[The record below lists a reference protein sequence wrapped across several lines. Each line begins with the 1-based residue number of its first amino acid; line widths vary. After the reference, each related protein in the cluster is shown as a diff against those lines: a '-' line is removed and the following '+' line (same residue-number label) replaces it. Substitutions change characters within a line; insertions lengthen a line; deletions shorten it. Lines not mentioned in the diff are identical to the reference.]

1 MVEALSGGRWQG
13 SSTADI
19 PTVSTLNATN
29 GTTNWSADTSKLTKS
44 GNTITFSATGAS
56 NDEEI
61 YYDLTS
67 TSDDKWTLR
76 FKADFTSIGAGNNAQ
91 HQQLQFGIYDSTNP
105 SGNASGDAIMFY
117 LSSAGNVS
125 NAVNGVNGGTSDI
138 TSTNNTPIAS
148 SGSAV
153 TYYIELQRTSSSA
166 IQAKVF
172 SDEYVTQVGSTLSK
186 TGLSGITGLRY
197 LMVRLW
203 SEGGAGNGA
212 VGSVTDIKLYN
223 NKSSTTTD
231 EKTTL
236 TNVPANTRYE
246 ETDTRKIYRF
256 GGINTSGLKALYN
269 FDSSWSNNA
278 TDSDSITTGGDMTA
292 QNNATFSTSVK
303 KLGTASA
310 SFPADGDYAKTSTAN
325 GANFDF
331 TGDSTVTLW
340 VYRTDG
346 LDSSY
351 HAMVSKRSGGNSEY
365 NLYLEP
371 VSSGVSKPH
380 LYITMGSSTFNG
392 SATGAIPDSTWT
404 HLATTIDGDVMKYY
418 INGALDSTHDLNGA
432 KGTLASQPFGV
443 GAISGTGTE
452 GYQGY
457 LDQVSVWNRALSA
470 SEISTIYNS
479 GTGKNIAGWI
489 ERNTA

>member
-1 MVEALSGGRWQG
+1 MAGTWQRLVSTSADGNSTTLTTSAFTAKDNLHVVIYARSAVAGNYQVRFNGDASGGSSGNYATRRNYDGANEGSFQSSKFISYSATSALSSNMILNITNKSDKEKLVIGHCAEN
-13 SSTADI
+13 STAGAGTAPNRVEFAGKWVNTSDQVTTITVLTNSGSNLTSDSYITVFGASSDTVTDERPSNI
-19 PTVSTLNATN
+19 PANTRFEATNLRKIYRRVAGNATVETLNATN

-105 SGNASGDAIMFY
+105 SGNASGDVIMFY

-172 SDEYVTQVGSTLSK
+172 SDEYETQVGSTLSK

-203 SEGGAGNGA
+203 GESGAGNGA
-212 VGSVTDIKLYN
+212 VGSVTDMKFYN
-223 NKSSTTTD
+223 DTTTPLD
-231 EKTTL
+231 D
-236 TNVPANTRYE
+236 R
-246 ETDTRKIYRF
+246 
-256 GGINTSGLKALYN
+256 
-269 FDSSWSNNA
+269 
-278 TDSDSITTGGDMTA
+278 
-292 QNNATFSTSVK
+292 
-303 KLGTASA
+303 
-310 SFPADGDYAKTSTAN
+310 
-325 GANFDF
+325 
-331 TGDSTVTLW
+331 W
-340 VYRTDG
+340 V
-346 LDSSY
+346 
-351 HAMVSKRSGGNSEY
+351 
-365 NLYLEP
+365 
-371 VSSGVSKPH
+371 
-380 LYITMGSSTFNG
+380 
-392 SATGAIPDSTWT
+392 
-404 HLATTIDGDVMKYY
+404 
-418 INGALDSTHDLNGA
+418 
-432 KGTLASQPFGV
+432 
-443 GAISGTGTE
+443 
-452 GYQGY
+452 
-457 LDQVSVWNRALSA
+457 
-470 SEISTIYNS
+470 
-479 GTGKNIAGWI
+479 

>member
-1 MVEALSGGRWQG
+1 MSWERLAHVELSSAGDTIDSGTFTAKENLVVLLYVVPSGTTNVIFRFNSDSNQNYADKKQSNGGSDGGVVDQTSIRIGTGVSANQYQNNVVYISNKASKEKMLLAESIKTATGAGTTPDRQETGGKWANTSDQITSIQAINTDSGDFASG
-13 SSTADI
+13 SYITVFGATSDI
-19 PTVSTLNATN
+19 TTDERPSNVPANSRFEATNLRKIYRRASGNATVETLNATN
-29 GTTNWSADTSKLTKS
+29 GTTNWSADTAKLTKS

-76 FKADFTSIGAGNNAQ
+76 FKADFTSIGAGNNAT

-105 SGNASGDAIMFY
+105 SGNASGDVIMFY

-212 VGSVTDIKLYN
+212 VGSVTDMKFYN
-223 NKSSTTTD
+223 DTTTPLD
-231 EKTTL
+231 D
-236 TNVPANTRYE
+236 R
-246 ETDTRKIYRF
+246 
-256 GGINTSGLKALYN
+256 
-269 FDSSWSNNA
+269 
-278 TDSDSITTGGDMTA
+278 
-292 QNNATFSTSVK
+292 
-303 KLGTASA
+303 
-310 SFPADGDYAKTSTAN
+310 
-325 GANFDF
+325 
-331 TGDSTVTLW
+331 W
-340 VYRTDG
+340 V
-346 LDSSY
+346 
-351 HAMVSKRSGGNSEY
+351 
-365 NLYLEP
+365 
-371 VSSGVSKPH
+371 
-380 LYITMGSSTFNG
+380 
-392 SATGAIPDSTWT
+392 
-404 HLATTIDGDVMKYY
+404 
-418 INGALDSTHDLNGA
+418 
-432 KGTLASQPFGV
+432 
-443 GAISGTGTE
+443 
-452 GYQGY
+452 
-457 LDQVSVWNRALSA
+457 
-470 SEISTIYNS
+470 
-479 GTGKNIAGWI
+479 

>member
-1 MVEALSGGRWQG
+1 M
-13 SSTADI
+13 
-19 PTVSTLNATN
+19 TV
-29 GTTNWSADTSKLTKS
+29 WC
-44 GNTITFSATGAS
+44 ATG
-56 NDEEI
+56 D
-61 YYDLTS
+61 
-67 TSDDKWTLR
+67 
-76 FKADFTSIGAGNNAQ
+76 
-91 HQQLQFGIYDSTNP
+91 
-105 SGNASGDAIMFY
+105 
-117 LSSAGNVS
+117 
-125 NAVNGVNGGTSDI
+125 VNEMDN
-138 TSTNNTPIAS
+138 
-148 SGSAV
+148 
-153 TYYIELQRTSSSA
+153 
-166 IQAKVF
+166 
-172 SDEYVTQVGSTLSK
+172 
-186 TGLSGITGLRY
+186 
-197 LMVRLW
+197 
-203 SEGGAGNGA
+203 
-212 VGSVTDIKLYN
+212 
-223 NKSSTTTD
+223 
-231 EKTTL
+231 L
-236 TNVPANTRYE
+236 TNVPANTRFE
-246 ETDTRKIYRF
+246 ATNLRKIYRF
-256 GGINTSGLKALYN
+256 SGINTSGLKALYN

-365 NLYLEP
+365 NLYLAP
-371 VSSGVSKPH
+371 VSSGVSKPD

>member
-44 GNTITFSATGAS
+44 GNTITFSATGTS

-246 ETDTRKIYRF
+246 EYDTRKIYRRVVSSSI
-256 GGINTSGLKALYN
+256 GTTKAGATADSNSNITYLTYKQITGLTSGDIITAVTFDAYSYSSTAFKGGVYT
-269 FDSSWSNNA
+269 DSSNQPS
-278 TDSDSITTGGDMTA
+278 SL
-292 QNNATFSTSVK
+292 
-303 KLGTASA
+303 LGS
-310 SFPADGDYAKTSTAN
+310 
-325 GANFDF
+325 
-331 TGDSTVTLW
+331 
-340 VYRTDG
+340 
-346 LDSSY
+346 
-351 HAMVSKRSGGNSEY
+351 
-365 NLYLEP
+365 
-371 VSSGVSKPH
+371 
-380 LYITMGSSTFNG
+380 
-392 SATGAIPDSTWT
+392 
-404 HLATTIDGDVMKYY
+404 
-418 INGALDSTHDLNGA
+418 
-432 KGTLASQPFGV
+432 GTLASGSLSNTYTTTSITLDSPVTVPSDGKVWVAIVPSTNSPNLRNTTEGSGAYTHSVYATSSSPSGSYTNYANMLYSTANISGNGTNNVRFGV
-443 GAISGTGTE
+443 TTG
-452 GYQGY
+452 
-457 LDQVSVWNRALSA
+457 SVW
-470 SEISTIYNS
+470 
-479 GTGKNIAGWI
+479 K

>member
-1 MVEALSGGRWQG
+1 MSWERLAHVELSSAGDTIDSGTFTAKENLVVLLYVVPSGTTNVRFRFNSDSTQNYADKKQSNGGSDGGVVDQTSIRIGTGVSANQYQNNVVYISNKASKEKMLLAESIKTATGAGTTPDRQETGGKWANTSDQITSIQAINTDSGDFASG
-13 SSTADI
+13 SYI
-19 PTVSTLNATN
+19 TVFGATSDTTTDERPSNVPANSRFEATNLRKIYRRAAGNATVETLNATN

-76 FKADFTSIGAGNNAQ
+76 FKADFTSIGAGTNAT

-105 SGNASGDAIMFY
+105 SGNASGDVIMFY

-172 SDEYVTQVGSTLSK
+172 SDEYDTQVGSTLSK

-212 VGSVTDIKLYN
+212 VGSVTDMKFYN
-223 NKSSTTTD
+223 DTTTPLD
-231 EKTTL
+231 D
-236 TNVPANTRYE
+236 R
-246 ETDTRKIYRF
+246 
-256 GGINTSGLKALYN
+256 
-269 FDSSWSNNA
+269 
-278 TDSDSITTGGDMTA
+278 
-292 QNNATFSTSVK
+292 
-303 KLGTASA
+303 
-310 SFPADGDYAKTSTAN
+310 
-325 GANFDF
+325 
-331 TGDSTVTLW
+331 W
-340 VYRTDG
+340 V
-346 LDSSY
+346 
-351 HAMVSKRSGGNSEY
+351 
-365 NLYLEP
+365 
-371 VSSGVSKPH
+371 
-380 LYITMGSSTFNG
+380 
-392 SATGAIPDSTWT
+392 
-404 HLATTIDGDVMKYY
+404 
-418 INGALDSTHDLNGA
+418 
-432 KGTLASQPFGV
+432 
-443 GAISGTGTE
+443 
-452 GYQGY
+452 
-457 LDQVSVWNRALSA
+457 
-470 SEISTIYNS
+470 
-479 GTGKNIAGWI
+479 

>member
-44 GNTITFSATGAS
+44 GNTITFSATGTS

-212 VGSVTDIKLYN
+212 VGSVTDMKFYN
-223 NKSSTTTD
+223 NTTSTTTD

-246 ETDTRKIYRF
+246 ETDTRKIYRR
-256 GGINTSGLKALYN
+256 
-269 FDSSWSNNA
+269 
-278 TDSDSITTGGDMTA
+278 
-292 QNNATFSTSVK
+292 V
-303 KLGTASA
+303 
-310 SFPADGDYAKTSTAN
+310 
-325 GANFDF
+325 
-331 TGDSTVTLW
+331 
-340 VYRTDG
+340 
-346 LDSSY
+346 
-351 HAMVSKRSGGNSEY
+351 VS
-365 NLYLEP
+365 
-371 VSSGVSKPH
+371 
-380 LYITMGSSTFNG
+380 
-392 SATGAIPDSTWT
+392 
-404 HLATTIDGDVMKYY
+404 
-418 INGALDSTHDLNGA
+418 
-432 KGTLASQPFGV
+432 
-443 GAISGTGTE
+443 
-452 GYQGY
+452 
-457 LDQVSVWNRALSA
+457 
-470 SEISTIYNS
+470 
-479 GTGKNIAGWI
+479 
-489 ERNTA
+489 